1 MPKLLK
7 TKRKATKLK
16 LFKMNSARENIL
28 ALLKASQDNRGE
40 IGNQKPDFTSPI
52 YHPLQD
58 SPELDF
64 KTNLELI
71 GGEVFFATSKSDIS
85 EKIKQI
91 CLEKSQNKVFCF
103 DPSLNSLIPEDIK
116 TSVTEIEFQDLNI
129 GLTTC
134 EFLVAHLG
142 SVLISSA
149 QISGRRLNV
158 FPETHIVVAHE
169 SQMTGYLDEA
179 MKKLA
184 EKYKNK
190 LPSLISN
197 ITGPSRTAD
206 IEKTLV
212 MGMHGPKSLVVIIS
226 KEPL

>member
-1 MPKLLK
+1 M
-7 TKRKATKLK
+7 AKLK
-16 LFKMNSARENIL
+16 A
-28 ALLKASQDNRGE
+28 AQQNRGE
-40 IGNQKPDFTSPI
+40 IGENIPDFTSPV
-52 YHPLQD
+52 YLPLN
-58 SPELDF
+58 PILREEF

-71 GGEVFFATSKSDIS
+71 GGQVIFCHSKAGIAALVQ
-85 EKIKQI
+85 QI
-91 CLEKSQNKVFCF
+91 CEEKKQDKIFCT
-103 DPSLNSLIPEDIK
+103 DPILQQLVEGTIQIDKGENDFLG
-116 TSVTEIEFQDLNI
+116 LNI
-129 GLTTC
+129 GLTGC
-134 EFLVAHLG
+134 ELLVAHLG

-169 SQMTGYLDEA
+169 AQIVDYLDNALE
-179 MKKLA
+179 KIQ

-212 MGMHGPKSLVVIIS
+212 MGMHGPKSLIVIIA
-226 KEPL
+226 EETF

>member
-1 MPKLLK
+1 MKSARNTIL
-7 TKRKATKLK
+7 AKLK
-16 LFKMNSARENIL
+16 AAKQ
-28 ALLKASQDNRGE
+28 KRGE
-40 IGNQKPDFTSPI
+40 IEVKIPDFTSPI
-52 YHPLQD
+52 YLPLNPSLSQ
-58 SPELDF
+58 EF

-71 GGEVFFATSKSDIS
+71 GGQVILCKTKSEITDQVKLICEGKKQDKLFCPDPVFQNLLNGIVKTES
-85 EKIKQI
+85 EETDF
-91 CLEKSQNKVFCF
+91 LS
-103 DPSLNSLIPEDIK
+103 
-116 TSVTEIEFQDLNI
+116 LNI
-129 GLTTC
+129 GLTGC

-169 SQMTGYLDEA
+169 GQIVDYLDSAIE
-179 MKKLA
+179 KLQ

-190 LPSLISN
+190 LPSVISN

-212 MGMHGPKSLVVIIS
+212 MGMHGPKSLVVIVAV
-226 KEPL
+226 EPF

>member
-1 MPKLLK
+1 MK
-7 TKRKATKLK
+7 
-16 LFKMNSARENIL
+16 SARNNIL
-28 ALLKASQDNRGE
+28 AKLKAAQEKRGE
-40 IGNQKPDFTSPI
+40 IGENIPDFTSAI
-52 YHPLQD
+52 YHTLNESLVQ
-58 SPELDF
+58 EF

-71 GGEVFFATSKSDIS
+71 GGKVILCDTNS
-85 EKIKQI
+85 EIAAQVKLICEDKNQDKLFCTDPLLIKM
-91 CLEKSQNKVFCF
+91 
-103 DPSLNSLIPEDIK
+103 LNGLVETDSAENDFLN
-116 TSVTEIEFQDLNI
+116 LNI
-129 GLTTC
+129 GLTGC

-158 FPETHIVVAHE
+158 FPETHIIIANETQIVDF
-169 SQMTGYLDEA
+169 LDNALE
-179 MKKLA
+179 KLQ

-212 MGMHGPKSLVVIIS
+212 MGMHGPKSLIVIIAC
-226 KEPL
+226 KPF

>member
-1 MPKLLK
+1 M
-7 TKRKATKLK
+7 AKLK
-16 LFKMNSARENIL
+16 AAQQK
-28 ALLKASQDNRGE
+28 RGK
-40 IGNQKPDFTSPI
+40 IGEDIPNFTSPV
-52 YHPLQD
+52 YLPLND
-58 SPELDF
+58 SLKEEF
-64 KTNLELI
+64 KYNLELI
-71 GGEVFFATSKSDIS
+71 GGQVIFCESKEQIPAQVQ
-85 EKIKQI
+85 QI
-91 CLEKSQNKVFCF
+91 CQTKELDNIFCA
-103 DPSLNSLIPEDIK
+103 DPLLQQMMGG
-116 TSVTEIEFQDLNI
+116 SVKIDSAESEFLGLSI
-129 GLTTC
+129 GLTGC

-169 SQMTGYLDEA
+169 AQIVDYLDNALE
-179 MKKLA
+179 KIQ

-212 MGMHGPKSLVVIIS
+212 MGMHGPKTLIVIIAE
-226 KEPL
+226 KPF